1 MTSARQRAGA
11 GTAKVSDRAAGS
23 RKPGGD
29 RPRAAADP
37 HAVLALQRDAGNAAV
52 SALMAAK
59 QKSPGGQAVIDIDT
73 ALTEVR
79 RDEPVIDKVEQGLK
93 AAKAAGVPVDLE
105 GPKPPPTAL
114 AVTTTG
120 FGPESVAAKKPVPPA
135 KPVPAVHPLGKAA
148 ATAAI
153 AGRPATGA
161 AEGEMQ
167 TAAFAGNGATSIDV
181 APAPLPPGQ
190 LLQPPV
196 PPTVVRPEAD
206 PAFTQVTGNVK
217 RFAKHK
223 KAHPP
228 AASKASEAQSAAL
241 APADDIGG
249 QAKAA
254 KVDTMDAQQAG
265 SFDKKAF
272 IAAVKAAIEAKSPK
286 TLKEA
291 DDYSAS
297 GKAGEVKDDVKGLV
311 TQDTQGQAK
320 DITAATEA
328 PPDQS
333 KAVPKPVTPMTQE
346 QPGEAVPIP
355 AEGAVPKPAPEEQVN
370 LAAGKHQVS
379 QEMADANVTERQM
392 AQSNEP
398 EFQQALAD
406 KQAAA
411 AHANTAPAQFRQQEQ
426 QVITQG
432 KTEAATQTTE
442 AVAGMQGSKGAALAA
457 LVADK
462 GKTKTKDEAKRAEVT
477 AKIQGI
483 FAATEADVK
492 KILDDIDPKVEAAF
506 TQGETAARSAFESYV
521 AAKMSAYKADRY
533 GGWLGGLRWAKDKLF
548 GMPDKVNEFYAAGRE
563 LYLKQMDG
571 VISRVADIVGGD
583 LAAAKKRIASG
594 KAEIASYVKSL
605 PDDLRKVGSQASEE
619 IGEKFEQLEN
629 DVNAKQDAVV
639 DSLATKYVEA
649 RKGLDERIEQLQA
662 ENKGLVDKAIGAIK
676 AVIGTIR
683 ELISML
689 TSVLAK
695 AAGVVGEII
704 KNPVGFLGNLID
716 GIKGGI
722 LKFKDN
728 IVDHLRKGLMSW
740 LFGALAEGGIELP
753 DTFDVKGVIKLLAS
767 IFGLTWANI
776 RNRIVRQIGEKAMAA
791 AEKGVEIFQVIA
803 SQGIGGLWQMLVDK
817 LGDIK
822 EMILEQAKD
831 FVVTKIITAGIT
843 WLISLLNPAAAFIK
857 ACKLIYDVVMFFVNN
872 ASRILKLVNTILDS
886 VADIVRGN
894 ISTVVD
900 KIDDVLGQMVP
911 IIIGFL
917 ADVIG
922 LGGIGEKIREIVQ
935 ALQKPV
941 NKALDFIIKTGLKL
955 AGPIIR
961 GIQGIS
967 GKVKAKVAAGKAWV
981 KGKAAAAKEWVKGK
995 WEGLRRPFDFGDERH
1010 TLLATPGDDPSLMIA
1025 SEPTKAAA
1033 IMTDEVGRATKAND
1047 SGRLAEARALLAA
1060 CDDMEQKLKT
1070 AAKTK
1075 DEKVIAM
1082 ARAQFGSVL
1091 GALRDYG
1098 KKYRRRGL
1106 VPKTDLKEGSI
1117 RPYNLQPK
1125 GGKGKFEHE
1134 HIVPGALFAA
1144 WMGLER
1150 ASEAISM
1157 MYANMMTVT
1166 WKYKAARFKTASDAT
1181 MWNAMKAKR
1190 DAYLARPE
1198 VAQELE
1204 KKGRWKPGQP
1214 LPNPPDV
1221 FGPLEDLVEDR
1232 VRASVLAAQR
1242 TGSKVTSAQIE
1253 AAASAQ
1259 LRDLKYLFR
1268 ALRNR
1273 G

>member
-1 MTSARQRAGA
+1 MTSARQRTGA
-11 GTAKVSDRAAGS
+11 GTAKVSDRAAAS
-23 RKPGGD
+23 RKAGGD
-29 RPRAAADP
+29 RPRAAGP

-59 QKSPGGQAVIDIDT
+59 QKSPGGQALIDIDG

-79 RDEPVIDKVEQGLK
+79 QDEPIIDKVEQGLK

-105 GPKPPPTAL
+105 GPKPPPSAL

-148 ATAAI
+148 ATTAV
-153 AGRPATGA
+153 AGRPGPGTAG
-161 AEGEMQ
+161 GEMQ
-167 TAAFAGNGATSIDV
+167 AAAFAGNGAASTDV

-196 PPTVVRPEAD
+196 LPTTVRPEDD

-217 RFAKHK
+217 RFAKDK
-223 KAHPP
+223 RAHPP
-228 AASKASEAQSAAL
+228 AASKASEAQGAAL
-241 APADDIGG
+241 APAGDIAG

-291 DDYSAS
+291 DDYSAP
-297 GKAGEVKDDVKGLV
+297 GKAGEVKDEVKGLV
-311 TQDTQGQAK
+311 TQDAQGQAK
-320 DITAATEA
+320 DIAAATDT

-333 KAVPKPVTPMTQE
+333 KAVPKPVTPMTEE

-370 LAAGKHQVS
+370 LAAGKHQVI
-379 QEMADANVTERQM
+379 QEMAGANVTERQL

-411 AHANTAPAQFRQQEQ
+411 AHADTAPAQFRQQEQ
-426 QVITQG
+426 QVIAQG

-442 AVAGMQGSKGAALAA
+442 AVAGMQSSKGAALAA

-462 GKTKTKDEAKRAEVT
+462 GKTKTQDEAKRAEVT
-477 AKIQGI
+477 AKVQGI

-492 KILDDIDPKVEAAF
+492 KILDDLDPKVESAF
-506 TQGETAARSAFESYV
+506 TQGEATARSAFESYV

-533 GGWLGGLRWAKDKLF
+533 SGWLGGLRWAKDKLL

-583 LAAAKKRIASG
+583 LAAAKKRIAAG
-594 KAEIASYVKSL
+594 KAEIASYVHSL
-605 PDDLRKVGSQASEE
+605 PADLRKVGSQASQE
-619 IGEKFEQLEN
+619 IGERFEQLEN

-649 RKGLDERIEQLQA
+649 RKGLDERIEELQA

-716 GIKGGI
+716 GVKGGI

-753 DTFDVKGVIKLLAS
+753 DTFDVKSVIKLLAS
-767 IFGLTWANI
+767 IFGLTWTNI

-791 AEKGVEIFQVIA
+791 AEKGVEIFKVIA
-803 SQGIGGLWQMLVDK
+803 SQGIAGLWQMLVDK
-817 LGDIK
+817 LGDVK

-843 WLISLLNPAAAFIK
+843 WLIGLLNPAAAFIK
-857 ACKLIYDVVMFFVNN
+857 ACKLIYDVVMFFMNN
-872 ASRILKLVNTILDS
+872 ASRFLKFVNTILDS

-894 ISTVVD
+894 ISGVIN

-917 ADVIG
+917 ASVIG
-922 LGGIGEKIREIVQ
+922 LGGIGEKIRQIVQ
-935 ALQKPV
+935 ALQKPF

-955 AGPIIR
+955 AGPIIN
-961 GIQGIS
+961 
-967 GKVKAKVAAGKAWV
+967 A
-981 KGKAAAAKEWVKGK
+981 
-995 WEGLRRPFDFGDERH
+995 
-1010 TLLATPGDDPSLMIA
+1010 
-1025 SEPTKAAA
+1025 
-1033 IMTDEVGRATKAND
+1033 
-1047 SGRLAEARALLAA
+1047 
-1060 CDDMEQKLKT
+1060 
-1070 AAKTK
+1070 
-1075 DEKVIAM
+1075 
-1082 ARAQFGSVL
+1082 
-1091 GALRDYG
+1091 
-1098 KKYRRRGL
+1098 
-1106 VPKTDLKEGSI
+1106 
-1117 RPYNLQPK
+1117 
-1125 GGKGKFEHE
+1125 
-1134 HIVPGALFAA
+1134 
-1144 WMGLER
+1144 
-1150 ASEAISM
+1150 
-1157 MYANMMTVT
+1157 
-1166 WKYKAARFKTASDAT
+1166 FK
-1181 MWNAMKAKR
+1181 R
-1190 DAYLARPE
+1190 
-1198 VAQELE
+1198 
-1204 KKGRWKPGQP
+1204 
-1214 LPNPPDV
+1214 
-1221 FGPLEDLVEDR
+1221 
-1232 VRASVLAAQR
+1232 
-1242 TGSKVTSAQIE
+1242 
-1253 AAASAQ
+1253 
-1259 LRDLKYLFR
+1259 
-1268 ALRNR
+1268 
-1273 G
+1273 

>member
-1 MTSARQRAGA
+1 MTSARQRTGA

-23 RKPGGD
+23 RKAGG
-29 RPRAAADP
+29 RTRAAAGP

-59 QKSPGGQAVIDIDT
+59 QKSPGGQAVIDIDV

-79 RDEPVIDKVEQGLK
+79 QNKPVIDKVEQGLK

-105 GPKPPPTAL
+105 GPKPPPSAL

-135 KPVPAVHPLGKAA
+135 KSVPAVHPLGKAA
-148 ATAAI
+148 ATAAV
-153 AGRPATGA
+153 AGRPGPGTAG
-161 AEGEMQ
+161 GEMQ
-167 TAAFAGNGATSIDV
+167 AAAFAGNGAAPTDV
-181 APAPLPPGQ
+181 GPAPLPPGQ

-196 PPTVVRPEAD
+196 PPTTVRPEDD

-217 RFAKHK
+217 SFAKDK
-223 KAHPP
+223 RAHPP
-228 AASKASEAQSAAL
+228 ASSKAREAQGAAL

-254 KVDTMDAQQAG
+254 KVDTMAAQQAG

-291 DDYSAS
+291 DDYTAS
-297 GKAGEVKDDVKGLV
+297 GKAGEVKDEVKGLV
-311 TQDTQGQAK
+311 TQDSQGEAK
-320 DITAATEA
+320 DIAAATDT

-333 KAVPKPVTPMTQE
+333 KAVPKAVTPMTEE

-355 AEGAVPKPAPEEQVN
+355 AEGAVPKPTPEEQVN
-370 LAAGKHQVS
+370 LAAGKHQAS
-379 QEMADANVTERQM
+379 QEMADANVTEPQL
-392 AQSNEP
+392 AKSNEP

-411 AHANTAPAQFRQQEQ
+411 AHPDTAPAQFRQQEQ
-426 QVITQG
+426 QAIAQG
-432 KTEAATQTTE
+432 KTETATQTTE
-442 AVAGMQGSKGAALAA
+442 AVAGMQSSKGAALAA

-477 AKIQGI
+477 TKIQGI

-492 KILDDIDPKVEAAF
+492 KILDNIDPKVEAAF
-506 TQGETAARSAFESYV
+506 TQGEAAARSAFESYV

-533 GGWLGGLRWAKDKLF
+533 SGWLGGLRWAKDKLL
-548 GMPDKVNEFYAAGRE
+548 GMPDKVNEFYEAGRE

-571 VISRVADIVGGD
+571 IISRVADIVGGD
-583 LAAAKKRIASG
+583 LAAAKNRIAAG

-605 PDDLRKVGSQASEE
+605 PADLRKVGSQASEK
-619 IGEKFEQLEN
+619 IGERFEQLEN

-716 GIKGGI
+716 GVKGGI

-753 DTFDVKGVIKLLAS
+753 DTFDVKSVIKLLAS
-767 IFGLTWANI
+767 IFGLTWTNI

-791 AEKGVEIFQVIA
+791 AEKGVEIFKVIA
-803 SQGIGGLWQMLVDK
+803 SQGIGGLWQMLIDK

-831 FVVTKIITAGIT
+831 FVITKIITAGIT
-843 WLISLLNPAAAFIK
+843 WLIGLLNPAAAFIK
-857 ACKLIYDVVMFFVNN
+857 ACKLIYDVVMFFVDN
-872 ASRILKLVNTILDS
+872 ASRILKFVNTVLDS

-894 ISTVVD
+894 ISGVVD

-917 ADVIG
+917 ASVIG
-922 LGGIGEKIREIVQ
+922 LGGIGEKIREIIQ
-935 ALQKPV
+935 ALRKPV

-961 GIQGIS
+961 GLKGIGSKIKAGAKKLKERIARRGRPVDGQPPGHAAEQIVVPVVMS
-967 GKVKAKVAAGKAWV
+967 GAA
-981 KGKAAAAKEWVKGK
+981 
-995 WEGLRRPFDFGDERH
+995 H
-1010 TLLATPGDDPSLMIA
+1010 TLT
-1025 SEPTKAAA
+1025 
-1033 IMTDEVGRATKAND
+1033 VNRA
-1047 SGRLAEARALLAA
+1047 
-1060 CDDMEQKLKT
+1060 
-1070 AAKTK
+1070 
-1075 DEKVIAM
+1075 
-1082 ARAQFGSVL
+1082 
-1091 GALRDYG
+1091 
-1098 KKYRRRGL
+1098 
-1106 VPKTDLKEGSI
+1106 GSI
-1117 RPYNLQPK
+1117 RMASKP
-1125 GGKGKFEHE
+1125 GGLSAKVRARLAVLAS
-1134 HIVPGALFAA
+1134 IRPVPVEEQEALRRILSLCDEVKRTARTTRADAPNPAWDQACRSLVAA
-1144 WMGLER
+1144 VSAYGQ
-1150 ASEAISM
+1150 
-1157 MYANMMTVT
+1157 
-1166 WKYKAARFKTASDAT
+1166 RF
-1181 MWNAMKAKR
+1181 NKR
-1190 DAYLARPE
+1190 DIESTDDVAWE
-1198 VAQELE
+1198 V
-1204 KKGRWKPGQP
+1204 
-1214 LPNPPDV
+1214 
-1221 FGPLEDLVEDR
+1221 LVEKARHIPPRSYSRGKHWQGMTDNER
-1232 VRASVLAAQR
+1232 RENSR
-1242 TGSKVTSAQIE
+1242 TGASQFLASMTEVRVKHLEQDTLLTGEREYRGAGTYHVWKRHNEQIGWDSGQAAFWMRAELTGAQSSEPSVHSHPRQSK
-1253 AAASAQ
+1253 
-1259 LRDLKYLFR
+1259 
-1268 ALRNR
+1268 